1 MGEFN
6 LKEEENNKAKEEER
20 KKIIEEEKEKK
31 KIKEEE
37 SEDDEDYYLENNNN
51 KNAHNNISNS
61 SNKLNQTKKQ
71 KTLNLM
77 EINEKLNELNNNKI
91 NIADFNSRHKILSEK
106 LSYTELKI
114 AKLISTLFGDKI
126 ENVEDLK
133 TKNRLTFVTKEE
145 FDKNRTKNDEEI
157 TKIWE
162 EINKLKLISDE
173 IDLLLKEKAS
183 LKDLESMQLLILQ
196 KIEELF
202 MQQNKKFNH
211 NSSII
216 QILQDQFKKLLE
228 LLSRKEEEK
237 ESLLI
242 RGKPISGYS
251 CASCETY
258 IGDLKNDPNN
268 RYVHW
273 NKFPEKNYKDEQF
286 YKVHNGYSRLLQ
298 MINFD
303 SNGKMTLNPFS
314 NNDNNNNSI
323 SSKNKNNINRSNEPL
338 NKSLSRGRS
347 VCSVRTKRE
356 NSKEKYRT
364 IDTTKQT
371 NEDKNTEQNLP
382 LIKVSGSVDNF
393 DKLIKK
399 NNDI

>member
-51 KNAHNNISNS
+51 KNAHSNISNS

-162 EINKLKLISDE
+162 KINKLKLISDE

>member
-1 MGEFN
+1 
-6 LKEEENNKAKEEER
+6 
-20 KKIIEEEKEKK
+20 
-31 KIKEEE
+31 
-37 SEDDEDYYLENNNN
+37 
-51 KNAHNNISNS
+51 
-61 SNKLNQTKKQ
+61 
-71 KTLNLM
+71 
-77 EINEKLNELNNNKI
+77 
-91 NIADFNSRHKILSEK
+91 
-106 LSYTELKI
+106 
-114 AKLISTLFGDKI
+114 
-126 ENVEDLK
+126 
-133 TKNRLTFVTKEE
+133 
-145 FDKNRTKNDEEI
+145 
-157 TKIWE
+157 
-162 EINKLKLISDE
+162 
-173 IDLLLKEKAS
+173 
-183 LKDLESMQLLILQ
+183 MQLLILQ

-314 NNDNNNNSI
+314 NNDNNNSI

>member
-1 MGEFN
+1 
-6 LKEEENNKAKEEER
+6 
-20 KKIIEEEKEKK
+20 
-31 KIKEEE
+31 
-37 SEDDEDYYLENNNN
+37 
-51 KNAHNNISNS
+51 
-61 SNKLNQTKKQ
+61 
-71 KTLNLM
+71 M

-356 NSKEKYRT
+356 NSKEKRT